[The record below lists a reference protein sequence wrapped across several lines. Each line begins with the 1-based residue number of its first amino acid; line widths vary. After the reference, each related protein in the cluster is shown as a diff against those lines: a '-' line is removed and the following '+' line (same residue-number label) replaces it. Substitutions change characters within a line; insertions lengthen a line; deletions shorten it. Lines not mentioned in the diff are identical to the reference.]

1 LTPTTITLRAAN
13 GDQTT
18 IVGATRHLPFGQRAV
33 RSGVIVL
40 VAVVAAAMLI
50 PIPII
55 HLLGIPMVLLAGV
68 VMAVRQ
74 LRSVTKMERVT
85 IACPRCGEPNRFGGG
100 MGYRSHCGPES
111 TQCESC
117 RRPLELSWRES
128 EEGERER

>member
-1 LTPTTITLRAAN
+1 MMQVNVTLSSANGEQTTVAGQAKHLSLGTRAA
-13 GDQTT
+13 
-18 IVGATRHLPFGQRAV
+18 

-40 VAVVAAAMLI
+40 VAMVSAAMLI

-55 HLLGIPMVLLAGV
+55 HLLGIPMVLLAGA

-74 LRSVTKMERVT
+74 MRSVTQMTRVT

-100 MGYRSHCGPES
+100 IGYRSEGGPES

-117 RRPLELSWRES
+117 RRPLELTWSRS
-128 EEGERER
+128 